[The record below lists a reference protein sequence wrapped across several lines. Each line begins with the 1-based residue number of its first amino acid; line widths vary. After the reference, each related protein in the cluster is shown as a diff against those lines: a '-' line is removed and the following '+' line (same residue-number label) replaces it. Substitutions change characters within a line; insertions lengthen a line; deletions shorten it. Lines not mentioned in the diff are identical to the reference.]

1 MHAFLSLLPINSSLE
16 RRFPGLR
23 HPEMHH
29 GAIAK
34 KLEFV
39 ISSDKGAYYVPLL
52 FLFRSSLR
60 KKSVFVRGGRAAI
73 IAPLQRRRE
82 KSIASQ
88 EISLTKSC
96 FRMPNCTRLNTRKKS
111 SSKTFLVRSVQR
123 TIVAAEAEGGREV
136 GTISFLFRRRRR
148 LVVPNE
154 PSLAAGSER
163 GEIRQLPLL
172 TVHKWPRH

>member
-1 MHAFLSLLPINSSLE
+1 MHSSLLPINSSFE

-82 KSIASQ
+82 KSIAFQ

-96 FRMPNCTRLNTRKKS
+96 FRMPNCTRLNTRKS
-111 SSKTFLVRSVQR
+111 CSKTCLVRSVQR

-163 GEIRQLPLL
+163 GEIRQLPLHI
-172 TVHKWPRH
+172 VHKWPRHII